1 MPSEGR
7 LNEIDWLKAAAILT
21 VVLIHSVRAEWDPGF
36 RYAERLVSEIA
47 RFAVPA
53 FLAVSGFLYYSSTP
67 IPAEVLWR
75 RLRRILFPYFWVSL
89 AAYAYVQ
96 VFPQFAPT
104 SSFLAGMLLGA
115 TFGPY
120 YYVFL
125 LTEFVLATYLLSR
138 MPRGWIV
145 PVFATTCAAAV
156 LPFLVFAE
164 GVKVTLWTLRLP
176 LLFGCWFMLGWTAAA
191 YPDAR
196 RKLTTNRRRLV
207 FAAWG
212 AVGAAWL
219 LLDLGAV
226 LPPRLSRVS
235 SLFLIG
241 ANIIGLYTVFRAW
254 GRRSRVVIALSER
267 TYAIYLLHLFF
278 VYSVI
283 AWFGGTREQHLVS
296 STLASW
302 VAGVGGALLVIALVR
317 SIAPRW
323 SRDLIGY

>member
-1 MPSEGR
+1 MPNGER
-7 LNEIDWLKAAAILT
+7 IWEIDWLKAVAIVT
-21 VVLIHSVRAEWDPGF
+21 VVLIHSLRAEWDPGF
-36 RYAERLVSEIA
+36 RYAERLLSEAA

-67 IPAEVLWR
+67 ISADVLAR

-104 SSFLAGMLLGA
+104 SSFLVGMLLGA

-138 MPRGWIV
+138 MPRRWIV
-145 PVFATTCAAAV
+145 PVFAVTCVAAV

-164 GVKVTLWTLRLP
+164 GVKVSLWTLRLP
-176 LLFGCWFMLGWTAAA
+176 LLFACWFMLGWMAAA
-191 YPDAR
+191 HPDALHT
-196 RKLTTNRRRLV
+196 LTTNRRRVV
-207 FAAWG
+207 FAVWLGVVAG
-212 AVGAAWL
+212 WL
-219 LLDLGAV
+219 LLDVFAV

-235 SLFLIG
+235 SLLLIG
-241 ANIIGLYTVFRAW
+241 ANIVGLYTVFRSW
-254 GRRSRVVIALSER
+254 GYPSSLVTALSER
-267 TYAIYLLHLFF
+267 TYAVYLLHLFF

-283 AWFGGTREQHLVS
+283 AWFGGARERHLVS
-296 STLASW
+296 STLAAW
-302 VAGVGGALLVIALVR
+302 LAGVGGALLVIAVVR
-317 SIAPRW
+317 SIAPRR